1 MDRSTFTFIIVSLV
15 FIAAALYQAVVSF
28 RSRRVE
34 LNRLA
39 TGTVFGVFAV
49 VFYMGRLFIESSGAF
64 MVWTSLCLIS
74 VAVAMFYFARFSVHF
89 TCLSENKWARL
100 LLRCFSLGLVLDAVI
115 WVVNPFYPWA
125 IGLESVPERM
135 FLSVSDK
142 NAFYVFH
149 LALVFTMFATSIGL
163 MLFRYAREPKV
174 YRKRYI
180 GPSIIVAVLLLINV
194 LLDEFT
200 NLKLDYSIEFY
211 CLLPV
216 CVYWYSCRFAVIDL
230 INYFND
236 NIFKNIDRGV
246 VLFDYKGVLI
256 IHNKMAEQL
265 LPGINLNNPL
275 TQKEFLKLCNI
286 SDSYSQSTEV
296 YSTQGFVNR
305 DDKIQ
310 PIRCDFRKIKGKG
323 DCPVGNLFVISD
335 TVARTDLLTG
345 FHSWEHFK
353 NFVANDTSLF
363 TYPLTV
369 VVCDLNNLSR
379 LNNMKGH
386 NAGDRLL
393 IGMADAMRE
402 TFPQGSCFVRGEDAK
417 LIVICDYMELA
428 EVNERMEIVKKKVKA
443 NFQYAV
449 DGATTWNTNIVD
461 AIDSATHTLMQKKL
475 LDRSS
480 ARSELLTSLVRALQE
495 CDSDTEA
502 HVKRTQRMGAALGR
516 QIGLSDKQQSN
527 LSLLC
532 LLHDIGKIGIP
543 LDILNKPGK
552 LSDEEWNTIKTHA
565 KKGYEIAKSSKGLVE
580 IADMILHHHERWD
593 GHGYPDG
600 LKGEQIPLLSRIIA
614 VVDSFDAMVSN
625 RSYRAARPIQEA
637 IAELERCAGTQFDP
651 YLVSEFVAICHD
663 VAKDVKPDEDKFD
676 PIFDDII
683 SRSKKNGDEN
693 NKSLHHVHNVMFT
706 RYFLDIHN
714 AIIEVDENFEK
725 MTGFT
730 MDDVRAKS
738 LRQMDLIP
746 EEDLTEYIC
755 LVSEVLAK
763 NPMLYCEHR
772 LKRKDGTVIY
782 VFCIGKV
789 FYDSVSR
796 ETRSEIIVTNSSNT
810 YAMMMMKGE
819 AKDAAA
825 ARMKLL
831 ENPSTKDV
839 LTGLLNSET
848 FRRDAEEKIT
858 YGKYRVMA
866 LAVDVDGY
874 EKFCESKDRDA
885 GEDLLLLISEA
896 LNDSLRDHDM
906 ACRLG
911 KDRFVAMLFFEKD
924 ASPSQMYDRAQQ
936 IYDKVSVTVSL
947 EADAPTLSMGAALD
961 SNQVKTYD
969 ELINAA
975 EKLMKTS
982 KKRGGGRLIV
992 SE

>member
-1 MDRSTFTFIIVSLV
+1 MDRSTVTFIVISLV

-28 RSRRVE
+28 RSKRVE

-49 VFYMGRLFIESSGAF
+49 VFYMGRLFIESRGAF
-64 MVWTSLCLIS
+64 MVWTSLCLVS
-74 VAVAMFYFARFSVHF
+74 VAAAMFCFAQFSVHF

-125 IGLESVPERM
+125 IGLESVSERM
-135 FLSVSDK
+135 LLSVSDK

-200 NLKLDYSIEFY
+200 DLELDYSIEFY

-246 VLFDYKGVLI
+246 VLFDYKGKLVVY
-256 IHNKMAEQL
+256 NKMAEQL
-265 LPGINLNNPL
+265 LAGIDLNVSL
-275 TQKEFLKLCNI
+275 TQKDFMKFCNI
-286 SDSYSQSTEV
+286 SDFYSESVEV

-305 DDKIQ
+305 DDRIQ
-310 PIRCDFRKIKGKG
+310 PIRCDFRKIKGDG
-323 DCPVGNLFVISD
+323 DCLVGNLFVISD

-353 NFVANDTSLF
+353 NFVAKDASQF

-386 NAGDRLL
+386 NVGDRLL
-393 IGMADAMRE
+393 IGMADALRE
-402 TFPQGSCFVRGEDAK
+402 AFPQGSCFVRGEDAK

-428 EVNERMEIVKKKVKA
+428 EVNERMEIVKKKVQSS
-443 NFQYAV
+443 FQYAV
-449 DGATTWNTNIVD
+449 DGATTWNTDIVD

-480 ARSELLTSLVRALQE
+480 AHSELLTSLVRALQE

-516 QIGLSDKQQSN
+516 KIGLSDKQQSN

-552 LSDEEWNTIKTHA
+552 LSEEEWNTIKTHA

-593 GHGYPDG
+593 GLGYPDG

-625 RSYRAARPIQEA
+625 RSYRAARPIEEA
-637 IAELERCAGTQFDP
+637 IVELERCAGTQFDP
-651 YLVSEFVAICHD
+651 YLVSEFVAICRD
-663 VAKDVKPDEDKFD
+663 IAKDVKPDEDRFD
-676 PIFDDII
+676 PIFDEIVN
-683 SRSKKNGDEN
+683 RTKKNGDEN
-693 NKSLHHVHNVMFT
+693 NRSLHRVHNVMFT
-706 RYFLDIHN
+706 RYVLDIHN

-738 LRQMDLIP
+738 LRQLDLIP
-746 EEDLTEYIC
+746 EEDLTEYLC

-763 NPMLYCEHR
+763 SPMLYCEHR

-819 AKDAAA
+819 AKESAA

-831 ENPSTKDV
+831 ENPSSRDS
-839 LTGLLNSET
+839 LTGFLNPET

-874 EKFCESKDRDA
+874 EKFCESKGRET
-885 GEDLLLLISEA
+885 GESFLLLVSEA
-896 LNDSLRDHDM
+896 LNDSLREHDM

-911 KDRFVAMLFFEKD
+911 KDFFVAMLFFEKN
-924 ASPSQMYDRAQQ
+924 SPPGYMYDRAQQ
-936 IYDKVSVTVSL
+936 IYDKVSVTVSS

-961 SNQVKTYD
+961 CDQAKNYD
-969 ELINAA
+969 ELIEAA
-975 EKLMKTS
+975 ENLMRTS
-982 KKRGGGRLIV
+982 KKRGGGRLTV